1 MKKETADAL
10 LTLSEQEY
18 DAMAGEFSRTRRFF
32 WRELEFLKTYAHPG
46 DRVLDVGCGN
56 GRLLDLLEAMPVDYT
71 GVDVSRELI
80 AISHE
85 QRGARGTFM
94 QASALSLPFEDSSFD
109 VVYSVAVLHHI
120 PSHAYR
126 RRFMEEIN
134 RVLKP
139 GGTCVLTVWNII
151 QWKFAYAHLV
161 QTVKKVCGLSPLDLG
176 DVMLSFGND
185 KRKRYVHALRERE
198 LRHLFEASGL
208 TCTSIKN
215 VVRQSGYANVVAIGA
230 RSPACEHSTR
240 S

>member
-1 MKKETADAL
+1 MKKETADTL

-46 DRVLDVGCGN
+46 GRVLDVGCGN
-56 GRLLDLLEAMPVDYT
+56 GRLLDLLEGASVVYT
-71 GVDVSRELI
+71 GVDVSKQLI
-80 AISHE
+80 AIARE
-85 QRGARGTFM
+85 QRGTRGTFV
-94 QASALSLPFEDSSFD
+94 QANALALPFADSTFD
-109 VVYSVAVLHHI
+109 IVYSIAVLHHI

-126 RRFMEEIN
+126 RRFMEEIR

-139 GGTCVLTVWNII
+139 GGTCVLTAWNIM

-161 QTVKKVCGLSPLDLG
+161 QTLKKVCGLSPLDLG

-185 KRKRYVHALRERE
+185 KRKRYVHALRARE
-198 LRHLFEASGL
+198 LRRLFEDNDL
-208 TCTSIKN
+208 TCASIKN
-215 VVRQSGYANVVAIGA
+215 VVRASGYANVVAVGT